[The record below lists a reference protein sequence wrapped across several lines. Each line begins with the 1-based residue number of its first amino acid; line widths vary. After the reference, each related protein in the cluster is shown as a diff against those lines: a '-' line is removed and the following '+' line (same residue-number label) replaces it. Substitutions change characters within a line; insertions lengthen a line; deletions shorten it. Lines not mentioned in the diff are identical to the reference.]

1 MNPSRPKLDSN
12 GLCSAKDAVVPAPA
26 ESVSRTFRLSWQIW
40 VSLALATAA
49 IAFAFRASIADMVH
63 TWTTRPEYSHGPLIP
78 LVAAFLVW
86 QQRERIARL
95 EFPGSWWSIA
105 LIGAGVLLHLV
116 GQLATI
122 YVLSLYGMLLA
133 MLGVVLALT
142 GATGLRALWAPL
154 VMLALMIPLPHFL
167 LNNLSAELQL
177 LSSRIGVWVIRL
189 FGVSVHLKGN
199 VIDLGVYQLQ
209 VAEACDGLR
218 YLFPLITLGFVMAC
232 FFRAPLWKRALV
244 LFSSIPITVF
254 MNSLR
259 IGVIG
264 VTVKHWGVRMAE
276 GFLHEFQGWLV
287 FMLSAALM
295 LGLMA
300 LLNLVGP
307 DRKPWHQAF
316 RIDLPARPASRA
328 AATARELPRP
338 LAVGTMLLVAYAFVA
353 ALLPERVPT
362 IPLRPSLADFP
373 TRLGKW
379 SGQHDS
385 LEPIYLRSLRLSD
398 YLLANYAHATTPPVN
413 LYVAWY
419 DSQLAG
425 QSAHSPRSCM
435 PGGGWQ
441 MESVERTNLVLA
453 SGADGSV
460 RVNRAVISHGNDRQV
475 VYYWFQQRGRIIT
488 DEYLVKWYLLVDAL
502 RQNRTDGALVR
513 LVTPV
518 LEGESIQQADA
529 RLVEFAREAVPRLQ
543 AYIPGKTLTL
553 GARPSSTTLPVL

>member
-1 MNPSRPKLDSN
+1 MNPSRLRPDSRKLDN
-12 GLCSAKDAVVPAPA
+12 AETAAVAAPA
-26 ESVSRTFRLSWQIW
+26 ESNSRTFRLPWQTW
-40 VSLALATAA
+40 ASLALAAAA

-63 TWTTRPEYSHGPLIP
+63 TWSTRPEYSHGPLIP

-86 QQRERIARL
+86 QQRDRIARL
-95 EFPGSWWSIA
+95 EFSGSWWSIA
-105 LIGAGVLLHLV
+105 LIGAGILLHLV

-122 YVLSLYGMLLA
+122 YVLALYGMLLA
-133 MLGVVLALT
+133 MLGVVLALA
-142 GATGLRALWAPL
+142 GATGFRALWAPL

-189 FGVSVHLKGN
+189 FGVSVHLSGN
-199 VIDLGVYQLQ
+199 VIDLGIYKLQ

-218 YLFPLITLGFVMAC
+218 YLFPLLTLGFVMAC
-232 FFRAPLWKRALV
+232 FFKAPLWKRAIV
-244 LFSSIPITVF
+244 LFSSIPITVL
-254 MNSLR
+254 MNSFR

-295 LGLMA
+295 LGLMI
-300 LLNLVGP
+300 LLNKVGS
-307 DRKPWHQAF
+307 DRKPWHEAF
-316 RIDLPARPASRA
+316 RIDLPARDAKRA
-328 AATARELPRP
+328 AATPRAVPRP
-338 LAVGTMLLVAYAFVA
+338 LTAVTLILVGYACVA
-353 ALLPERVPT
+353 ALLPERAQT

-373 TRLGKW
+373 SRLGDW
-379 SGQHDS
+379 YGEHDS

-398 YLLANYAHATTPPVN
+398 YLLANYGRAETPPVN

-441 MESVERTNLVLA
+441 MEQVERTNLVLGPDA
-453 SGADGSV
+453 NQSV
-460 RVNRAVISHGNDRQV
+460 RVNRAVIKRGNDRQV
-475 VYYWFQQRGRIIT
+475 VYYWFQQRGRVIT
-488 DEYLVKWYLLVDAL
+488 NEYLVKWYLLVDAL

-513 LVTPV
+513 LVTAVPQ
-518 LEGESIQQADA
+518 GESIAQADA
-529 RLVEFAREAVPRLQ
+529 RLTEFAREAAPRLQ

-553 GARPSSTTLPVL
+553 GARPSGATPPVL